1 MKPRFIKMTLIGV
14 FCLGISSWNCADNPI
29 EADLNHLSITIDTLS
44 ITEISGESYWVAP
57 NLGSNEKLFLGTKNN
72 MDVPIS
78 FIGISDHIYWDF
90 YFDSTITF
98 DSLHFILYSNDSL
111 LSPTLTPNLY
121 FQSDSQFSESKST
134 YLDFEGFSTAD
145 WTDLGQPNVKV
156 NTDTSGIFTVTEL
169 VWNIMNLVETL
180 TDTADTNL
188 IRSFAIQFTNNDT
201 NFIELFSR
209 EATNGPKD
217 PKVKIYYHQTVE
229 IDEDSTYRDTTDVT
243 IYSFGDLSIIDPGDI
258 DQESADLGLS
268 NGLGLRSKM
277 SMVYDSLTLLEGS
290 LIREAK
296 LSLPIDTTGIEES
309 FTIIIDP
316 IETALDTAGAVFE
329 TDPYT
334 GIGYPYR
341 VSSNIEEGVL
351 TISIKSFLQNVTL
364 GNETNFGFKV
374 ISDEKN
380 DPFEMIRFDLNG
392 NDKKPVLEIIY
403 AVD

>member
-44 ITEISGESYWVAP
+44 ITEISGEPYWVAP

-78 FIGISDHIYWDF
+78 FIGISDHIYWNY
-90 YFDSTITF
+90 YFDSTIMF
-98 DSLHFILYSNDSL
+98 DSLHFILYSDDSL
-111 LSPTLTPNLY
+111 LSPTSTPNLY

-156 NTDTSGIFTVTEL
+156 NTDTSGIFTATEL

-188 IRSFAIQFTNNDT
+188 IRSFAIQLTNNDT

-209 EATNGPKD
+209 EATSGPKD

-316 IETALDTAGAVFE
+316 IDTALDTAGAVFE

-374 ISDEKN
+374 MSDEKN